1 MIFEKKSPSRRQKLP
16 APSALTQSQCPVYVT
31 HLQRGN
37 HFPLE
42 QPRKISLRENVTL
55 TLLAMLLGAG
65 LLVFG
70 GGCLLLK
77 EKHGEASLKILRNE
91 RLGLLVFTVAH
102 LWFFLNLWQ
111 TDAKECED
119 FKLVLT
125 LFFGF
130 AFVGCILYWK
140 DFLIVRGIA
149 VLTVLSVHRL
159 LQIGYMSNHI
169 LRPYVSGLFYFW
181 IVLSLYFGVCPYRA
195 RDLVHTLFRNN
206 RRRLKTVAGCGI
218 FYGVLLI
225 WLAF

>member
-1 MIFEKKSPSRRQKLP
+1 M
-16 APSALTQSQCPVYVT
+16 YVT
-31 HLQRGN
+31 HFHRGN

-42 QPRKISLRENVTL
+42 QPQKISLRGNVTL
-55 TLLAMLLGAG
+55 TLLAVLFGIG
-65 LLVFG
+65 LLAFG
-70 GGCLLLK
+70 GGCLLLN
-77 EKHGEASLKILRNE
+77 EKHGETILRVLRNE
-91 RLGLLVFTVAH
+91 RFGLLVFTVAH

-111 TDAKECED
+111 TDAKECGD
-119 FKLVLT
+119 FKLALT

-159 LQIGYMSNHI
+159 LQIGYMSDHV

-195 RDLVHTLFRNN
+195 RDLIHALFRNN

-225 WLAF
+225 GLAF

>member
-1 MIFEKKSPSRRQKLP
+1 M
-16 APSALTQSQCPVYVT
+16 
-31 HLQRGN
+31 
-37 HFPLE
+37 
-42 QPRKISLRENVTL
+42 NVTL
-55 TLLAMLLGAG
+55 TLLAVLLGIG
-65 LLVFG
+65 LLAFG
-70 GGCLLLK
+70 GGCLTLNK
-77 EKHGEASLKILRNE
+77 KHGETLMKVLRNE
-91 RLGLLVFTVAH
+91 RLGLWIFTVAH
-102 LWFFLNLWQ
+102 LWFFLNLWR

-159 LQIGYMSNHI
+159 LQIGYMSDHI
-169 LRPYVSGLFYFW
+169 LRPYVSGLFYLW

-195 RDLVHTLFRNN
+195 RDFIHALFRNN
-206 RRRLKTVAGCGI
+206 RRRLKGVAGLSA
-218 FYGVLLI
+218 FYGVVLI

>member
-1 MIFEKKSPSRRQKLP
+1 
-16 APSALTQSQCPVYVT
+16 VYVT

-42 QPRKISLRENVTL
+42 QPRKISLRKNVTL
-55 TLLAMLLGAG
+55 TLLAILLGTG
-65 LLVFG
+65 LLAFG
-70 GGCLLLK
+70 GGCLLLN
-77 EKHGEASLKILRNE
+77 EKHGEAILKILRNE
-91 RLGLLVFTVAH
+91 RLGLWIFTVAH
-102 LWFFLNLWQ
+102 LWFFVNLWQ

-119 FKLVLT
+119 FKLALT

-159 LQIGYMSNHI
+159 LQIGYMSDHV

-206 RRRLKTVAGCGI
+206 RRRLKTVAGCSI

>member
-1 MIFEKKSPSRRQKLP
+1 M
-16 APSALTQSQCPVYVT
+16 YVT
-31 HLQRGN
+31 HSHRGN

-42 QPRKISLRENVTL
+42 QPQKISLRGNVTL
-55 TLLAMLLGAG
+55 TLLAVLFGIG
-65 LLVFG
+65 LLAFG
-70 GGCLLLK
+70 GGCLLLN
-77 EKHGEASLKILRNE
+77 EKHGETILRVLRNE

-119 FKLVLT
+119 FKLALT

-149 VLTVLSVHRL
+149 VLTILSVHRL
-159 LQIGYMSNHI
+159 LQIGYMSDHV
-169 LRPYVSGLFYFW
+169 LRPYVSGLFYCW
-181 IVLSLYFGVCPYRA
+181 IVLSLCFGVCPYRA
-195 RDLVHTLFRNN
+195 RDLIHALFRNN

-225 WLAF
+225 GLAF

>member
-1 MIFEKKSPSRRQKLP
+1 MRKKS
-16 APSALTQSQCPVYVT
+16 
-31 HLQRGN
+31 HFLQRRPCRLPFDRNNQCRIIIFTDRN

-42 QPRKISLRENVTL
+42 QHQKIFLREDVTL
-55 TLLAMLLGAG
+55 TLLAILLGTG
-65 LLVFG
+65 LAAFG
-70 GGCLLLK
+70 GGCLLLN
-77 EKHGEASLKILRNE
+77 EKRGENILKVLRNE
-91 RLGLLVFTVAH
+91 RLGLRVFTISH

-140 DFLIVRGIA
+140 DFLIVRGIS

-159 LQIGYMSNHI
+159 LQIGYMSEHM

-195 RDLVHTLFRNN
+195 RDLTLALFRNN

-218 FYGVLLI
+218 FYGVLLV